1 MTTSP
6 PGGAEAADAEIA
18 NRITNALIIKNINV
32 RALSED
38 TGIAYPTLRRSLK
51 GGRSLTFQE
60 FNKIAT
66 AINVPPSSLLPDIL
80 TAKDAA

>member
-1 MTTSP
+1 MATSP
-6 PGGAEAADAEIA
+6 TGGAEAADAEIA